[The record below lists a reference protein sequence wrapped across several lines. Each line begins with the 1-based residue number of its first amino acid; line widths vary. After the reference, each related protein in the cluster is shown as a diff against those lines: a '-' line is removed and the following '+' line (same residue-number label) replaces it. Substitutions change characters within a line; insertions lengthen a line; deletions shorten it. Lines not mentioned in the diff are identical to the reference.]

1 MAAYTQVA
9 RYCASEA
16 KRVLLRSHS
25 NNLLSTYRLRK
36 YLDGEFHRIA
46 HNNVSGVRQ
55 VLGTQV
61 GLVLKKRQICAT
73 HLTAIDTAWRQRQ
86 PGCHNYEVGVRRR
99 YVWKHFD
106 QNTMII
112 EGIHQIHS
120 NGKKP
125 SSGIRLPVA
134 HELNTIK
141 RLQQVGPKYVRAQC
155 ASNSARCAE
164 DCNC

>member
-9 RYCASEA
+9 RYSASEA
-16 KRVLLRSHS
+16 KRVLFRSHS
-25 NNLLSTYRLRK
+25 NNLLSTNRLRK

-46 HNNVSGVRQ
+46 HDNVSGVRQ
-55 VLGTQV
+55 VSGTQI
-61 GLVLKKRQICAT
+61 GLMLEQRQICAT

-86 PGCHNYEVGVRRR
+86 PGCHNYKVGVRRR
-99 YVWKHFD
+99 YVWKDFN

-112 EGIHQIHS
+112 EGIHQIHA
-120 NGKKP
+120 NGKQT

-134 HELNTIK
+134 DELNAIK
-141 RLQQVGPKYVRAQC
+141 RFQQVGPKDVRAQC
-155 ASNSARCAE
+155 ASNSAGCAE